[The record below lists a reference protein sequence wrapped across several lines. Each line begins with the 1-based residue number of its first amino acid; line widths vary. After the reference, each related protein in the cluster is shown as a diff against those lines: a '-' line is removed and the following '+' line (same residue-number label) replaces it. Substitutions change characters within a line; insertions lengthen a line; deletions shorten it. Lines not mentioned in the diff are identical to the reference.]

1 MAVDS
6 PLSNAQAK
14 NVLFMAALS
23 GRPKETFDTPK
34 EVWQP
39 RRFFMMSSARS
50 VSMAAPG
57 SALTVIAKV
66 SKIISFLSIPY
77 SAALF
82 RIFSAMATLP
92 SAVLGIPS
100 SSRVRAT
107 TAPPYFL
114 TRGKIC
120 YMEDS
125 LPLTEF
131 IIALPL
137 YNLRA
142 CSIASVSAVSI

>member
-23 GRPKETFDTPK
+23 GRPKETFDTPR

-77 SAALF
+77 SQLF
-82 RIFSAMATLP
+82 LEFFLRWRLCLP
-92 SAVLGIPS
+92 PS
-100 SSRVRAT
+100 WEYRRR
-107 TAPPYFL
+107 P
-114 TRGKIC
+114 
-120 YMEDS
+120 E
-125 LPLTEF
+125 
-131 IIALPL
+131 
-137 YNLRA
+137 
-142 CSIASVSAVSI
+142 